1 MGKGPRA
8 GASPLAAG
16 RPNGGMAAPSPD
28 LLRPLRPEAVDSY
41 IHQLQKGRRVGAV
54 LAARPHTA
62 TAGPVAVGGVG
73 AKRPGVALQENAAR
87 LLREAQK
94 AQERQRERA
103 SLREEVEAEE
113 GYYFSDEDNDA

>member
-1 MGKGPRA
+1 M
-8 GASPLAAG
+8 
-16 RPNGGMAAPSPD
+16 
-28 LLRPLRPEAVDSY
+28 
-41 IHQLQKGRRVGAV
+41 
-54 LAARPHTA
+54 
-62 TAGPVAVGGVG
+62 
-73 AKRPGVALQENAAR
+73 QENAAR